1 MPGSAAHLIRRFLD
15 VATARRLTG
24 AESAMV
30 SGWLT
35 PELAEL
41 FFAQNRADRRHGHHA
56 ALSVIASGV
65 EDRDVVIA
73 ALMHDIGKRHARL
86 GIVGRSLASVLIL
99 LGLPL
104 TDRMRAYRDHGLI
117 GARELGSVS
126 APALAI
132 DFAIHHHR
140 ERPESIDPGTWETL
154 ISADQPPKA
163 SSKLARRITST
174 AT

>member
-1 MPGSAAHLIRRFLD
+1 
-15 VATARRLTG
+15 
-24 AESAMV
+24 MV
-30 SGWLT
+30 SARLT
-35 PELAEL
+35 PELTEL
-41 FFAQNRADRRHGHHA
+41 FFAQNHADQRHGHHA

-65 EDRDVVIA
+65 DDGEVVIA

-86 GIVGRSLASVLIL
+86 GIVGRSLASAFIV

-104 TDRMRAYRDHGLI
+104 TERMTAYRDHGLI
-117 GARELGSVS
+117 GARELESVS
-126 APALAI
+126 APPLAI

-154 ISADQPPKA
+154 IAADQPPKA
-163 SSKLARRITST
+163 SSKLVRGITST